1 MQTPVRFYIT
11 QSDDQPVVHTV
22 PVAIRHPVP
31 VAVVES
37 GSRASAESNTSPN
50 STDTSTIKTINKT
63 PRRARLSKI
72 VRAATHRDAGR
83 HS

>member
-31 VAVVES
+31 VVES
-37 GSRASAESNTSPN
+37 TTRHVSEPTNLTNAPTTSEA
-50 STDTSTIKTINKT
+50 

-72 VRAATHRDAGR
+72 VRAATHRTHTR
-83 HS
+83 H

>member
-31 VAVVES
+31 VIES
-37 GSRASAESNTSPN
+37 APRVSAESVITTTTPE
-50 STDTSTIKTINKT
+50 TLEA
-63 PRRARLSKI
+63 PRRARLTKI
-72 VRAATHRDAGR
+72 VRAATHRNVTR
-83 HS
+83 P

>member
-31 VAVVES
+31 VVES
-37 GSRASAESNTSPN
+37 VSRATAESLNTTNVPV
-50 STDTSTIKTINKT
+50 TTTT
-63 PRRARLSKI
+63 PRRARLTKI
-72 VRAATHRDAGR
+72 VRAATHRNVTPP
-83 HS
+83 